1 MIHKYVKEN
10 YGSILEI
17 SKVITRGNKEDYEDL
32 AHEIMVLLLTSNRE
46 KMNLL
51 VKRGEIKWYI
61 LRVTINEYRG
71 KKGVYY
77 KKYKRHKRMLY
88 DEQMI
93 KEHNSFLNNLNEVE
107 IKKKEEKVLRF
118 IDERIN
124 EMPWFEKNCFSI
136 YYNEGM
142 SLNIMSDLT
151 GINRNTL
158 YRAIR
163 KVRNFLQDE
172 IKKEPWYRR

>member
-1 MIHKYVKEN
+1 VIVKYVKEN

-17 SKVITRGNKEDYEDL
+17 CKVITRGKKEDYEDL
-32 AHEIMVLLLTSNRE
+32 AHEIMVLLLTHNRK

-51 VKRGEIKWYI
+51 VKKGEIKWYI
-61 LRVTINEYRG
+61 LRMTMHEYRG

-77 KKYKRHKRMLY
+77 KKYKRHTRMLY
-88 DEQMI
+88 DERMI
-93 KEHNSFLNNLNEVE
+93 KEHNSFLGNLDEVE
-107 IKKKEEKVLRF
+107 RKNKEEKVLNF

-136 YYNEGM
+136 YYHEGL

-163 KVRNFLQDE
+163 KVRNFIQDE